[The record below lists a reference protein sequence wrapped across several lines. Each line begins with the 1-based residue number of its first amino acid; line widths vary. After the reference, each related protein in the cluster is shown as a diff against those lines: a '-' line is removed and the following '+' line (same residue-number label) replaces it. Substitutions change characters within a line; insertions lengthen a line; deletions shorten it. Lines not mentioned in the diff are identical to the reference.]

1 MISRNIVSNWF
12 TIDINWVKL
21 ARKELLFLYEILI
34 SSLSG
39 CDLSGND
46 FWPFQLVFEG
56 HSSFLL
62 DFTSFDR
69 LWLVVM
75 TILIMGLVFPFFVRD
90 RGKQSR
96 SKYRIF
102 GRWCWFRSVNQS
114 IAHCKNHFQ
123 KILFVKYFN
132 FKIKTVHSSLDLR
145 LEFTYHRQK
154 NANQGGGT

>member
-1 MISRNIVSNWF
+1 MSHFFMTSTKCKWFHVIFRHIVSNWF
-12 TIDINWVKL
+12 PIDINWVNL
-21 ARKELLFLYEILI
+21 AKKNCSFYESLK
-34 SSLSG
+34 SSNSG

-114 IAHCKNHFQ
+114 IARCKIHSQ
-123 KILFVKYFN
+123 GILFS
-132 FKIKTVHSSLDLR
+132 KIF
-145 LEFTYHRQK
+145 EF
-154 NANQGGGT
+154 